1 MYNENMAK
9 NIIHKLNTL
18 VRASVK
24 DLVSF
29 DLPSLNRLGKN
40 LDSEVALLRQQ
51 LEAAYA
57 DETALKER
65 LARMD
70 EEIMSW
76 DTRADQALIN
86 KQDAQARYALQQME
100 TIKQRRAMLA
110 SDVEEHQRAT
120 HELLIQITE
129 LESLL
134 KSSQG
139 QSPSQPSVEP
149 AAKEPTLSDAIR
161 QARQQTEHESKS
173 ASHLETPAEDLTIDE
188 DAIEKDLAVR
198 RSRLAKPEA

>member
-9 NIIHKLNTL
+9 NILHKLNTL

-40 LDSEVALLRQQ
+40 LDSEIASLRQQ
-51 LEAAYA
+51 LEAAYT
-57 DETALKER
+57 DETALQGR
-65 LARMD
+65 LAHMD
-70 EEIMSW
+70 EEILSW

-100 TIKQRRAMLA
+100 TLKQRRTMLA
-110 SDVEEHQRAT
+110 SDLQEHQRAT

-129 LESLL
+129 LETLL

-139 QSPSQPSVEP
+139 QPATEP
-149 AAKEPTLSDAIR
+149 VIVNEPTLSDAIR
-161 QARQQTEHESKS
+161 RARQQTENEKTAS
-173 ASHLETPAEDLTIDE
+173 SHLQMPEESVTIDE
-188 DAIEKDLAVR
+188 EAIEKDLAVR